1 MLEKTS
7 FVICFIFLLGS
18 YDHKMKLFD
27 ARMDKS
33 VLTMDH
39 GQPVERLLLYP
50 SEALLVSAGRNV
62 STAEFTLLHFSK
74 YHTSLG
80 TLHKLLALQAS
91 KDSCCYFKV
100 GVT

>member
-1 MLEKTS
+1 
-7 FVICFIFLLGS
+7 
-18 YDHKMKLFD
+18 MKLFD

-62 STAEFTLLHFSK
+62 STAEFTLLHFCK

-80 TLHKLLALQAS
+80 TLQELVALQAS